1 VTIIPKKW
9 YNEAMEEK
17 LVRLHKFLADA
28 GICSRR
34 KAEGYIEQGFVKVN
48 HVLVTEQGTK
58 INPEE
63 DIVSFQDKEVR
74 MKVAKVYL
82 MMNKPKGCVTTVSDP
97 EGRPTVMDYIQ
108 SIKTRVFPV
117 GRLDFNTEGLLL
129 FTNDGDFANQL
140 LHPRFLIVK
149 KYFVVTNRPP
159 EVLEVRRLERG
170 VQLEDKK
177 LAKCRIVMLDKKVYP
192 NSMEVSIHEGWN
204 KQIRRMFETIGY
216 EVTYLKRI
224 QIGGLY
230 LGNIKPGDFRF
241 LHQSDLELINKSPQ
255 M

>member
-1 VTIIPKKW
+1 
-9 YNEAMEEK
+9 MEEK
-17 LVRLHKFLADA
+17 LVRLHKYLADA

-34 KAEGYIEQGFVKVN
+34 KAEVYIKQGFVMVN
-48 HVLVTEQGTK
+48 HVLVTELGTK

-63 DIVSFQDKEVR
+63 DIVSFQEKEIHQ
-74 MKVAKVYL
+74 KGSKIYL

-97 EGRPTVMDYIQ
+97 EGRPTVMDYIKT
-108 SIKTRVFPV
+108 IHTRVFPI

-129 FTNDGDFANQL
+129 FTNDGEFANQL
-140 LHPRFLIVK
+140 IHPRYMIEK
-149 KYFVVTNRPP
+149 KYLVITDRLP
-159 EVLEVRRLERG
+159 EILEIRRLERG

-177 LAKCRIVMLDKKVYP
+177 LAKCRIVVLDKKLYP
-192 NSMEVSIHEGWN
+192 NTMEVSIHEGWN

-216 EVTYLKRI
+216 EVTYLKRV

-241 LHQSDLELINKSPQ
+241 LQKSDLELINKSPQ
-255 M
+255 K